1 MATAKF
7 GIDASFEHSLD
18 RLWDFV
24 SYVPNQDHWVFGMS
38 DSEIV
43 DGRDEIGVGSEI
55 MGTSSEGRKSWRI
68 TVKVKTFE
76 PRRRIVWEN
85 TDGPIP
91 FLTEIM
97 VRGDEHSSRMRYE
110 VTLYTKGLLW
120 GLMMGPLR
128 PIGNL
133 IANKRLRDEVKHLR
147 EALDRHA

>member
-7 GIDASFEHSLD
+7 GIDATFEHSLD

-55 MGTSSEGRKSWRI
+55 LGTSTGGRRSSRI
-68 TVKVKTFE
+68 TVVVKVFE

-85 TDGPIP
+85 TDGEIP
-91 FLTEIM
+91 FETTIM
-97 VRGDEHSSRMRYE
+97 VRGDEHASRMRYE
-110 VTLYTKGLLW
+110 VTLFPKTWRWSLVL
-120 GLMMGPLR
+120 GPLR
-128 PIGNL
+128 PLGNL
-133 IANKRLRDEVKHLR
+133 VANKRLRDEIKHLR
-147 EALDRHA
+147 AALDQAA